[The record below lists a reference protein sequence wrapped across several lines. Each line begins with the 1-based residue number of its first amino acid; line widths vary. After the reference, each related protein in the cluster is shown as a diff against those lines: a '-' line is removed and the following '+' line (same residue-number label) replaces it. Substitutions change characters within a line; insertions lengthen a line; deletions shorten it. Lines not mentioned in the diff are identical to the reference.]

1 MKRLIVTILAA
12 GALMNASGQLFSP
25 ESLNG
30 ALLGTFIG
38 GIAGGDRHHGVSG
51 DGAAIGAGVG
61 LLAGA
66 VAGEVQRRNYY
77 ASQPYYYLNSNS

>member
-12 GALMNASGQLFSP
+12 GALMNASAQLFSP

-38 GIAGGDRHHGVSG
+38 GIAGANHHHGFS
-51 DGAAIGAGVG
+51 AAANPGWGHQIADAPVVPD
-61 LLAGA
+61 AP
-66 VAGEVQRRNYY
+66 RF
-77 ASQPYYYLNSNS
+77 

>member
-12 GALMNASGQLFSP
+12 GALMNASAQLFSP

-38 GIAGGDRHHGVSG
+38 GIAG
-51 DGAAIGAGVG
+51 AN
-61 LLAGA
+61 LLTT
-66 VAGEVQRRNYY
+66 
-77 ASQPYYYLNSNS
+77 